1 MKDKTISLKHYW
13 RIFLQK
19 NKLCFV
25 TAVIGIMLIS
35 IFDLIFSLVMQ
46 AIIDIVSEGNISG
59 MVSIIKF
66 SIVMAVAYLLVYYI
80 YSYTKTEFIRKATMN
95 YKQVAF
101 EKITKKTISSFNNE
115 STSTYISALTND
127 ISVIETNYIKS
138 IFTYINLLFVFF
150 GALGV
155 MLFYHVGLTLILLV
169 VATVPII
176 LSFLLGN
183 RLVETEK
190 KVSDA
195 NTNFITSIQSLL
207 NGFIQIKSFHA
218 EHQAEK
224 IFYKQNKEL
233 ESVRKSRNQLTQ
245 LMNMLGAFNAIS
257 TQIGVFLLG
266 GYISITQGVI
276 SVGTVLLFLQLTNF
290 IIDPIQNFPLLV
302 SNKRSAKALLRKLE
316 KNIEENIEDES
327 GVIKKKLTDHII
339 VQDLSFAYGEKT
351 VLHNLNY
358 QFDMNKAYAIVGASG
373 SGKSTLLML
382 LQKGYSNYSGSIT
395 YDTDELHQIKTES
408 IYDFISSI
416 QQDVFIFDDTLE
428 NNITMFQKVDPA
440 IIKKVISEVNLD
452 TLVQEKG
459 LSFYCGENGCLL
471 SGGEKQRIAIAR
483 ALIKEASIILMDE
496 ATSNLDAL
504 NSVGIM
510 NTVLDIKNSLR
521 IIVTHRLEKTVLE
534 KCDEIIVMSEGS
546 IVEVGDFQTLISN
559 RQLFYDMYQCNV

>member
-25 TAVIGIMLIS
+25 TAVICFMLIS

-190 KVSDA
+190 K
-195 NTNFITSIQSLL
+195 F
-207 NGFIQIKSFHA
+207 
-218 EHQAEK
+218 
-224 IFYKQNKEL
+224 
-233 ESVRKSRNQLTQ
+233 
-245 LMNMLGAFNAIS
+245 LMQ
-257 TQIGVFLLG
+257 T
-266 GYISITQGVI
+266 
-276 SVGTVLLFLQLTNF
+276 
-290 IIDPIQNFPLLV
+290 P
-302 SNKRSAKALLRKLE
+302 
-316 KNIEENIEDES
+316 
-327 GVIKKKLTDHII
+327 
-339 VQDLSFAYGEKT
+339 
-351 VLHNLNY
+351 
-358 QFDMNKAYAIVGASG
+358 
-373 SGKSTLLML
+373 TL
-382 LQKGYSNYSGSIT
+382 
-395 YDTDELHQIKTES
+395 
-408 IYDFISSI
+408 
-416 QQDVFIFDDTLE
+416 
-428 NNITMFQKVDPA
+428 
-440 IIKKVISEVNLD
+440 
-452 TLVQEKG
+452 
-459 LSFYCGENGCLL
+459 
-471 SGGEKQRIAIAR
+471 
-483 ALIKEASIILMDE
+483 
-496 ATSNLDAL
+496 
-504 NSVGIM
+504 
-510 NTVLDIKNSLR
+510 
-521 IIVTHRLEKTVLE
+521 
-534 KCDEIIVMSEGS
+534 
-546 IVEVGDFQTLISN
+546 
-559 RQLFYDMYQCNV
+559 